1 MLCALGARS
10 PGWKEKFKLF
20 TNFYESDLPN
30 SLALEGELDLWQ
42 TYWVNYS
49 GSKPDRVASTLKHL
63 NFNGFENIKVALR
76 ILATIPVTSCECERS
91 FSALRRLK
99 SYNRST
105 MVEERLNGLALM
117 HIHQE
122 IEPDVEEVINKFS
135 FGNRRL
141 ELRL

>member
-1 MLCALGARS
+1 
-10 PGWKEKFKLF
+10 
-20 TNFYESDLPN
+20 
-30 SLALEGELDLWQ
+30 
-42 TYWVNYS
+42 
-49 GSKPDRVASTLKHL
+49 
-63 NFNGFENIKVALR
+63 
-76 ILATIPVTSCECERS
+76 
-91 FSALRRLK
+91 
-99 SYNRST
+99 